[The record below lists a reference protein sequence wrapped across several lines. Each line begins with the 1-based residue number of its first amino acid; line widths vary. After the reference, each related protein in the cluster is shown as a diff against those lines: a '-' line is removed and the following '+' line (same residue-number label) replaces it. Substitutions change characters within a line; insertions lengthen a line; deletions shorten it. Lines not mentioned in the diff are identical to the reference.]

1 MATRARRPPSEARVT
16 HWSRAQLAMTALC
29 AAFVI
34 WSWTLAAADR
44 PWVEVT
50 SPHFTVISD
59 AGDKQAVRAAWQFE
73 QVRAVLQRLWPWAN
87 LATAKPVVVFAA
99 RDENTLK
106 SLAPKY
112 WETKGGVRPAS
123 VFVTGPDRHYVAVR
137 VDLPKP
143 DSLEANPYYQSYWS
157 YVYITLRSSFEH
169 ELPLWL
175 GRGLS
180 DMFAN
185 TIVREKDVQVGRVVP
200 WHLATLREGS
210 RMRLAAVLAVDPQSR
225 QATRDDQ
232 ARLFDASAWALVHY
246 LAFGESGANLPKFNR
261 LLELVAKGGDVE
273 ASLTEVYGPLDRLD
287 EAVHMYVGRTLY
299 TYQLIGIDVNVPEEG
314 FKRRPL
320 SVAESAGDRAAFHAV
335 MQRPVEARKLT
346 REAIR
351 SDAALATPY
360 EVEGLLSDQ
369 EGQKEAALSAYGKA
383 AELGSEN
390 FYAHY
395 RYAQLQWTPAL
406 DKAALEQ
413 IKKSLDHTITLNRNW
428 ASGYSYLAE
437 VTIDLGDAEK
447 ALGLAR
453 RAVGLEPRESY
464 HHATVARALG
474 RLSKA
479 DEAVKEA
486 ERALAL
492 AENPGERQR
501 AEELLAWVKRIPK

>member
-1 MATRARRPPSEARVT
+1 MAWSAERRSNDAPMATRRGPQPAV
-16 HWSRAQLAMTALC
+16 TALC
-29 AAFVI
+29 AALAI
-34 WSWTLAAADR
+34 SSCTLAAADR

-59 AGDKQAVRAAWQFE
+59 AGDKSAVRAAWQFE

-87 LATAKPVVVFAA
+87 LATGKPVVVFAV

-123 VFVTGPDRHYVAVR
+123 LFVTGPDRHYVALR

-143 DSLEANPYYQSYWS
+143 DSLQANPYYQSYWS
-157 YVYITLRSSFEH
+157 YVYIALRSSFDR

-200 WHLATLREGS
+200 WHLETMRDGA
-210 RMRLAAVLAVDPQSR
+210 RMRLAAVLAVDIQSR

-232 ARLFDASAWALVHY
+232 ARLYDASAWALVHY
-246 LAFGESGANLPKFNR
+246 LAFGENGANLTKFNR
-261 LLELVAKGGDVE
+261 LLELVAKGGNVE

-287 EAVHMYVGRTLY
+287 EAVYMYVGRTLY
-299 TYQLIGIDVNVPEEG
+299 TYKLIGIDVNVPEEG

-320 SVAESAGDRAAFHAV
+320 SAAESAGYRAAFHAT
-335 MQRPVEARKLT
+335 MQRPVEARKLAK
-346 REAIR
+346 EAMQ
-351 SDAALATPY
+351 SDTALPLPY

-369 EGQKEAALSAYGKA
+369 EGQKEAALAAYGKA
-383 AELGSEN
+383 AELGSAN

-395 RYAQLQWTPAL
+395 RCAQLRWSPAL
-406 DKAALEQ
+406 DKTALEE
-413 IKKSLDHTITLNRNW
+413 IGRSLNQSVTLNPDW

-437 VTIDLGDAEK
+437 VTIGLGDAEK

-453 RAVGLEPRESY
+453 RAVALEPGESY
-464 HHATVARALG
+464 HHATAARALG
-474 RLSKA
+474 RLSRA

-486 ERALAL
+486 EKALAL
-492 AENPGERQR
+492 ADNPGERQR
-501 AEELLAWVKRIPK
+501 AEELLAWAKRIPK

>member
-1 MATRARRPPSEARVT
+1 MAFRAERPRNDAPVTRSR
-16 HWSRAQLAMTALC
+16 RAQAAMTALC
-29 AAFVI
+29 AALVI
-34 WSWTLAAADR
+34 ASWTLAAADR

-59 AGDKQAVRAAWQFE
+59 AGDRHAVMAAWQFE

-87 LATAKPVVVFAA
+87 LATGKPVVVFAA

-106 SLAPKY
+106 SLAPKF

-137 VDLPKP
+137 VDVPEP
-143 DSLEANPYYQSYWS
+143 DSLHANPYYQSYWS
-157 YVYITLRSSFEH
+157 YVYITLRSSFER

-200 WHLATLREGS
+200 WHFETLRETS
-210 RMRLAAVLAVDPQSR
+210 RMRLATVLAVDRQSR
-225 QATRDDQ
+225 QATRGDES
-232 ARLFDASAWALVHY
+232 RVFDASAWALVHY
-246 LAFGESGANLPKFNR
+246 LAFGENGANLPKLNR
-261 LLELVAKGGDVE
+261 FLELVAKGANVD

-287 EAVHMYVGRTLY
+287 EAVHLYVGRTLF
-299 TYQLIGIDVNVPEEG
+299 TYSLIGIDVNVPREG

-320 SVAESAGDRAAFHAV
+320 SAAESAGDRAAFHAT
-335 MQRPVEARKLT
+335 MQRPVEARKLAQ
-346 REAIR
+346 EAMR

-383 AELGSEN
+383 AELGSTN

-395 RYAQLQWTPAL
+395 RYAQLRWSPAM

-413 IKKSLDHTITLNRNW
+413 IQSSLDLALKLNSNW
-428 ASGYSYLAE
+428 APGYSYLAE

-453 RAVGLEPRESY
+453 RAVALEPGESY
-464 HHATVARALG
+464 HHASVARALG
-474 RLSKA
+474 RLSRA
-479 DEAVKEA
+479 DEAVREA
-486 ERALAL
+486 EKALAL
-492 AENPGERQR
+492 AGNPGERQR
-501 AEELLAWVKRIPK
+501 AEELLAWARRIPK

>member
-1 MATRARRPPSEARVT
+1 MASRAERRPHDAPAT
-16 HWSRAQLAMTALC
+16 HWRGAHLAMTALC
-29 AAFVI
+29 AALVLS
-34 WSWTLAAADR
+34 SWALTAAAR

-87 LATAKPVVVFAA
+87 LATGKPVVVFAA

-143 DSLEANPYYQSYWS
+143 DSVEANPYYQSYWS
-157 YVYITLRSSFEH
+157 YVYITLRSSFER

-180 DMFAN
+180 DVFAN

-200 WHLATLREGS
+200 WHLETLREGS
-210 RMRLAAVLAVDPQSR
+210 WMRLATVLTVDRQSR
-225 QATRDDQ
+225 QATREDQ

-246 LAFGESGANLPKFNR
+246 LAFGENGANLPRFNR
-261 LLELVAKGGDVE
+261 FLELVAKGGNAE
-273 ASLTEVYGPLDRLD
+273 ASLTEVYGALDRLD

-299 TYQLIGIDVNVPEEG
+299 TYRLVGIDVNVPEEG

-320 SVAESAGDRAAFHAV
+320 SAAESAGDCAAFHAA
-335 MQRPVEARKLT
+335 MQRPVEARKLAQ
-346 REAIR
+346 EATR
-351 SDAALATPY
+351 SDATLATPY

-383 AELGSEN
+383 AELGSAN

-395 RYAQLQWTPAL
+395 RYAQLRWSPAL

-413 IKKSLDHTITLNRNW
+413 IGLSLDQTITLNPNW

-437 VTIDLGDAEK
+437 ITIGLGDTEK

-453 RAVGLEPRESY
+453 RAVALEPGESY
-464 HHATVARALG
+464 HHATLARALG

-486 ERALAL
+486 EKALAL